1 MALAETAGALG
12 GHVAVR
18 GGGSDGLLLV
28 LPTQCMTNGTHSK
41 RCFLEIPMSFD
52 TPLAIAGPLRK
63 PRQMLAEQTY
73 GGHTSL
79 HDDAMAE
86 KLGFK
91 AGPIEGP
98 THFSQFPP
106 LLAHFWGNAWFERG
120 CISAH
125 YVNMVVEGEAVRA
138 FAELLPKGAHATR
151 VWAEKADGTPV
162 LEASAS
168 IGPDH
173 GQTLL
178 EQRLAALRAPEKLV
192 ILADLRVG
200 MHGAEDERVRMDADQ
215 NMGAL
220 YPFSLNQ
227 KLAAIT
233 EASPWYSDA
242 AASPWGRP
250 VIPLEMV
257 SVLANYSSN
266 QARFP
271 VKHPVIGL
279 FADQEIRMLEGP
291 LFVGEDYVLRRE
303 IVALSESKR
312 TESYWVRTRIF
323 DSSGKRQ
330 VAEMLLNHATLKHSY
345 ANYEA
350 ERAAP

>member
-1 MALAETAGALG
+1 
-12 GHVAVR
+12 
-18 GGGSDGLLLV
+18 
-28 LPTQCMTNGTHSK
+28 
-41 RCFLEIPMSFD
+41 MSFD
-52 TPLAIAGPLRK
+52 TPLAIVGPLRK
-63 PRQMLAEQTY
+63 PRQMLAEQAY
-73 GGHTSL
+73 SGHTSI

-98 THFSQFPP
+98 THFSQFAP
-106 LLAHFWGNAWFERG
+106 LLAHFWGQAWFERG

-125 YVNMVVEGEAVRA
+125 YQNMVVEGEVVRA
-138 FAELLPKGAHATR
+138 FAAVPADGGRSTR

-168 IGPDH
+168 IGPAH

-192 ILADLRVG
+192 ILAELKIG
-200 MHGAEDERVRMDADQ
+200 MKGAAEERVRMDADQ

-227 KLAAIT
+227 KLSGIT
-233 EASPWYSDA
+233 ENSPWYSDA
-242 AASPWGRP
+242 GASPWGRP
-250 VIPLEMV
+250 IIPLEMV
-257 SVLANYSSN
+257 SVLANYSST

-271 VKHPVIGL
+271 VKQPAIGL
-279 FADQEIRMLEGP
+279 FADQEIRMIEGP
-291 LFVGEDYVLRRE
+291 LFVGEDYILRRE

-312 TESYWVRTRIF
+312 TESYWVRTAIF
-323 DSSGKRQ
+323 DAAGKRQ
-330 VAEMLLNHATLKHSY
+330 VAEMLLNHAVLKHSY
-345 ANYEA
+345 PNYEA
-350 ERAAP
+350 EWAAL